1 MNMPTDNLPDVN
13 QFAAA
18 ATQPAGGGDGPD
30 AIKLTEPGEFLYG
43 VVTATKYGL
52 TTQYGDADLIEM
64 ADQQRGPV
72 AFWCTNARPATGSS
86 TARTRRAVRCRP
98 ATCCTSGS
106 TASRPSTAAKP
117 CRCTASTCRP
127 REAPPPPPLL
137 LFLRQPTHG
146 VRHLPDRNS
155 QARPRS
161 DLTVSGCA
169 AMFLV

>member
-72 AFWCTNARPATGSS
+72 AFWCTNAQTRNGIVNGQNQAGRPVQTGDLLYVRFDGKQALDGGKTLSLYSINVQAPGGAT
-86 TARTRRAVRCRP
+86 TTPAAAVP
-98 ATCCTSGS
+98 
-106 TASRPSTAAKP
+106 
-117 CRCTASTCRP
+117 ASTNAWGA
-127 REAPPPPPLL
+127 APAGSQ
-137 LFLRQPTHG
+137 QPG
-146 VRHLPDRNS
+146 
-155 QARPRS
+155 QAP
-161 DLTVSGCA
+161 
-169 AMFLV
+169 F